1 MVDSFSS
8 SSRSRR
14 LGFETSGPAFDRPEL
29 DRPKLNMIANG
40 VLPLYIM
47 VRYSRMR
54 LKISLLVYL
63 GIVVIGFIYVAS
75 LMLSLIDEIET
86 MAMDVQSSRSSGVYT
101 AMLNERWEHELEY
114 AWESAW
120 KWCESPLTKW
130 TLLCCAGRSAPNLT
144 SDWPRWLVVATQTQ
158 LGPAQLGYQIC
169 KAWLLRCSPWRIL
182 CTKYVKLQSDGRMKM
197 KWWLVDSP
205 VMLYSLWCGE
215 QGRPSR
221 MAPTSHRKLLR
232 QHRLER

>member
-1 MVDSFSS
+1 MLSASSLSSRLDDFRRGLESEVVDGFARDLRREMIDSSSS

-14 LGFETSGPAFDRPEL
+14 LGFETSEPAFDRPEL

-54 LKISLLVYL
+54 LKISLFVYL

-114 AWESAW
+114 A
-120 KWCESPLTKW
+120 
-130 TLLCCAGRSAPNLT
+130 
-144 SDWPRWLVVATQTQ
+144 
-158 LGPAQLGYQIC
+158 
-169 KAWLLRCSPWRIL
+169 
-182 CTKYVKLQSDGRMKM
+182 
-197 KWWLVDSP
+197 
-205 VMLYSLWCGE
+205 
-215 QGRPSR
+215 
-221 MAPTSHRKLLR
+221 
-232 QHRLER
+232 